1 MMASSKKKVRMRGAD
16 LIVHKPVAGL
26 EAIVT
31 VHYETDTCQ
40 QRLSAVLADIRSDL
54 KTRREY
60 ERIGRL
66 DAVTNELWI
75 FSEPIQKVI
84 F

>member
-31 VHYETDTCQ
+31 VHHETGPYR
-40 QRLSAVLADIRSDL
+40 QRLEMVLADIRSDL
-54 KTRREY
+54 KARMQY
-60 ERIGRL
+60 ERIIAL
-66 DAVTNELWI
+66 DAVTHELWTVLRGAL
-75 FSEPIQKVI
+75 E
-84 F
+84 